1 MEVVTQNG
9 DSVQDGGSGAD
20 QEDTGQFQTEVPVE
34 VLWTVPRSESFAE
47 WSLYFAAGRWARGAE
62 NYLHGG
68 GPLKV
73 MELDLLIITNFTS
86 NTIDED
92 SIIICTFLT

>member
-9 DSVQDGGSGAD
+9 DSVQDGVSGAD

-47 WSLYFAAGRWARGAE
+47 
-62 NYLHGG
+62 
-68 GPLKV
+68 
-73 MELDLLIITNFTS
+73 
-86 NTIDED
+86 
-92 SIIICTFLT
+92 